1 MAIPVLIIGK
11 SGSGKSTSL
20 RNFKHDELCLINVL
34 DKPLP
39 FRGKFDHTYE
49 SDDYGKIKHAIAKT
63 DKNAVCIDDA
73 GFLITNMF
81 MKFHSSTGGGNSVFT
96 LYNDIADQ
104 FWGLIEYIK
113 TLDKNKIVYIVMHE
127 DKNDMGDIKPKT
139 IGKLLDEKVCLEG
152 LFTIVIRC
160 VTDSSGKH
168 KFLTET
174 DGKDVTKAP
183 MGMFVP
189 EMDNDLKVVDEKIRE
204 YYNLAPLTSK
214 EKEEKKNA

>member
-20 RNFKHDELCLINVL
+20 RNFKPDELCLINVL
-34 DKPLP
+34 NKPLP
-39 FRGKFDHTYE
+39 FRGKFEHQMGG
-49 SDDYGKIKHAIAKT
+49 DDYNKVKHGIVKT
-63 DKNAVCIDDA
+63 DKNAICIDDA

-81 MKFHSSTGGGNSVFT
+81 MKNHSSTGGGSGVFD

-104 FWGLIEYIK
+104 FWGLIEFIK
-113 TLDKNKIVYIVMHE
+113 AQDENKIVYIVMHE

-160 VTDSSGKH
+160 VTESSGVH
-168 KFLTET
+168 KFLTQT
-174 DGKDVTKAP
+174 DGRDVTKAP
-183 MGMFVP
+183 IGMFEP
-189 EMDNDLKVVDEKIRE
+189 EMDNDLRLVDDKIRE
-204 YYNLAPLTSK
+204 YYNLAPLISEKTKTK
-214 EKEEKKNA
+214 EK